1 MAPPAISPMCMHLTP
16 LLHASRRPRL
26 LSAYTRACNV
36 ARLDFHSPLEAMLA
50 ALNEATSARTPSYLP
65 LSTHPPHHH
74 AELGAL
80 GASTEEAEAVLHT
93 PAGALAAVDA
103 LLPPPPPMR
112 ASSSNLCGYKLLLY
126 LRHCLDG
133 CAFPTGERL
142 PPGTAAAARA
152 QVCAYLYDPERSA
165 SRLRSLLGFDAAS
178 SLSILALALEES
190 PVLERFE
197 PEARRSESEAR
208 RFESGATWDAIANA
222 PDEPEQAA
230 ASALPST
237 ETAAPL
243 PQLIA
248 AHQADKANGAR
259 DLGEIEAELGGGAAV
274 PISGDASKVD
284 GYGAGSMA
292 AATRANAAAESTS
305 SLGELLRRAA
315 VCQLDP
321 QARARPHSR

>member
-1 MAPPAISPMCMHLTP
+1 M
-16 LLHASRRPRL
+16 
-26 LSAYTRACNV
+26 
-36 ARLDFHSPLEAMLA
+36 
-50 ALNEATSARTPSYLP
+50 
-65 LSTHPPHHH
+65 
-74 AELGAL
+74 
-80 GASTEEAEAVLHT
+80 LHT

-142 PPGTAAAARA
+142 PPGTAVAARA

-197 PEARRSESEAR
+197 PEARHSESEAR

-259 DLGEIEAELGGGAAV
+259 DLGEIEAELSGGCADR
-274 PISGDASKVD
+274 GDASKVD
-284 GYGAGSMA
+284 AVLPIWRPQEQTLLQSRRPASVSYSAEQRVP
-292 AATRANAAAESTS
+292 TRPASPS
-305 SLGELLRRAA
+305 
-315 VCQLDP
+315 
-321 QARARPHSR
+321 RPHSRQRPAHTLALTLAPLPSR